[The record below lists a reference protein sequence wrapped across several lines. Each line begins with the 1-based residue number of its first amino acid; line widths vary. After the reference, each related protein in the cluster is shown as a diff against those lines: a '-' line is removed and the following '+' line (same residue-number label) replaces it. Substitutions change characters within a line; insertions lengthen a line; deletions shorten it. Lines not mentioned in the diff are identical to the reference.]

1 MLNWGSVCFI
11 DWCRTRTKYRKNS
24 GHNSRRSSRSWIC
37 SYLLVVCKKFGEE
50 TWWYANLEHQ
60 MNLIILLWIDI
71 RICYVCYCLHLWM
84 CYLVQIIE
92 RDQAVD
98 SREAVFFFEVDI
110 NIFFSIQQ
118 FVSSLE
124 LGFVMTNE

>member
-1 MLNWGSVCFI
+1 
-11 DWCRTRTKYRKNS
+11 
-24 GHNSRRSSRSWIC
+24 
-37 SYLLVVCKKFGEE
+37 
-50 TWWYANLEHQ
+50 
-60 MNLIILLWIDI
+60 
-71 RICYVCYCLHLWM
+71 M